1 MDIKRIEKTI
11 LANVA
16 ASPARLTPQ
25 HLEKTIFTTYGLDKI
40 RAKAVLKNLVARGEL
55 EYSYEFGSTYLRP
68 AFNKAVRISDHVV
81 VKPPGYGFRPAPN
94 DVVIQIQPGAAFG
107 GGRHPTTRLSVRA
120 IDYVLTTV
128 RPNRLSQ
135 NCSVL
140 DIGTGS
146 GILAITAVCLGV
158 KTGLGIDIDPCAIS
172 EAAENRDLNH
182 LQDRLV
188 ISDRK
193 IETIDTPYSLVT
205 ANLRFPSL
213 KHLYP
218 QMVRLTDSNGW
229 LVISGF
235 RAHEMQDLMA
245 HYAGE
250 HFKPVWNAD
259 ELDWSVIVLKKTK
272 GLSEPLFVK

>member
-11 LANVA
+11 LENVA

-25 HLEKTIFTTYGLDKI
+25 HLEKTIFTAYGLDKI

-81 VKPPGYGFRPAPN
+81 VKPPGYGFRPAPK

-107 GGRHPTTRLSVRA
+107 GGRHPTTRLSIRA
-120 IDYVLTTV
+120 IDYVLTTI
-128 RPNRLSQ
+128 RPNGLSQ
-135 NCSVL
+135 ECSVL

-146 GILAITAVCLGV
+146 GVLAISAVCLGV
-158 KTGLGIDIDPCAIS
+158 RTGLGIDIDPCAIS

-182 LQDRLV
+182 LQDRLL

-205 ANLRFPSL
+205 ANLRYPSL
-213 KHLYP
+213 KHLYA
-218 QMVRLTDSNGW
+218 QMIRLTDSNGW
-229 LVISGF
+229 LVLSGF
-235 RAHEMQDLMA
+235 RTHELQDLIVL
-245 HYAGE
+245 YAGE
-250 HFKPVWNAD
+250 HFEIVWTAD
-259 ELDWSVIVLKKTK
+259 EHDWAAIA
-272 GLSEPLFVK
+272 LSKI

>member
-1 MDIKRIEKTI
+1 MPSPINTKKRNNARSMDIQRIEKAI
-11 LANVA
+11 LENVA

-25 HLEKTIFTTYGLDKI
+25 YLEKTICATYGLDKI
-40 RAKAVLKNLVARGEL
+40 RAKAVLKNLIATGEL
-55 EYSYEFGSTYLRP
+55 EYTYEFGSTYLRP

-107 GGRHPTTRLSVRA
+107 GGRHPTTRLSIRA

-128 RPNRLSQ
+128 RPHRLSQ
-135 NCSVL
+135 DCSVL

-158 KTGLGIDIDPCAIS
+158 NTGLGIDIDPCAIS

-182 LQDRLV
+182 LQDRLI

-193 IETIDTPYSLVT
+193 IETIDAAFSMVI
-205 ANLRFPSL
+205 ANLRYPSL
-213 KHLYP
+213 KILYP
-218 QMVRLTDSNGW
+218 QMIRLTDSNGW
-229 LVISGF
+229 LIISGF
-235 RAHEMQDLMA
+235 RTHEMQDLMA
-245 HYAGE
+245 LY
-250 HFKPVWNAD
+250 NRR
-259 ELDWSVIVLKKTK
+259 
-272 GLSEPLFVK
+272 